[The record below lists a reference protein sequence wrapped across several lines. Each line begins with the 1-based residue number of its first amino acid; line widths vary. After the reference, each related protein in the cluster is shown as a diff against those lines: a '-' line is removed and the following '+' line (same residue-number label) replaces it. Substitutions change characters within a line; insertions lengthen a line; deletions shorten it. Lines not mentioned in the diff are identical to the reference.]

1 MTAASRF
8 LELLL
13 EAEVLRFGSF
23 KTKSG
28 RTSPFF
34 FNTGNI
40 DSGFRL
46 AKVADI
52 YSEVIMAHFGAS
64 VDNLF
69 GPAYKGIPLAAVVC
83 EALARKLQRD
93 ISYTYNRKEV
103 KDHGEG
109 GSLVGRQYHKNERVL
124 IIEDVLTGG
133 TSLRETLASL
143 RSRQVQVI
151 GAIVGVDRQEKGLGE
166 LSARAEIED
175 EFKIPVR
182 SILTIDQ
189 VVKDLYNKPVQG
201 QVWINDDG
209 LKEIKAYRLEFGR

>member
-13 EAEVLRFGSF
+13 ESEVLRFGSF

-28 RTSPFF
+28 RMSPFF

-46 AKVADI
+46 TKLAEI
-52 YSEVIMAHFGAS
+52 YSDVILEKFGLN

-69 GPAYKGIPLAAVVC
+69 GPAYKGIPLAAAVSQ
-83 EALARKLQRD
+83 ALARKMQRD
-93 ISYTYNRKEV
+93 VSFTYNRKEA

-109 GSLVGRQYHKNERVL
+109 GSFVGRQYHHQERVL

-133 TSLRETLASL
+133 TSLRETLTTLSAK
-143 RSRQVQVI
+143 QVQVI
-151 GAIVGVDRQEKGLGE
+151 GALVGVDRQEKGLGE
-166 LSARAEIED
+166 LSARAEIEN
-175 EFKIPVR
+175 EFKIPVK
-182 SILTIDQ
+182 SILSIDQ
-189 VVKDLYNKPVQG
+189 VVSELYNKTVSG
-201 QVWINDDG
+201 RVWIDDEG
-209 LKEIKAYRLEFGR
+209 LKDIKTYRSKFGR

>member
-13 EAEVLRFGSF
+13 ESEVLRFGSF

-28 RTSPFF
+28 RMSPFF

-46 AKVADI
+46 TKLADI
-52 YSEVIMAHFGAS
+52 YSEVILEKFGPK

-69 GPAYKGIPLAAVVC
+69 GPAYKGIPLAAAVSQ
-83 EALARKLQRD
+83 ALARKLQRD
-93 ISYTYNRKEV
+93 VSFTYNRKEA

-109 GSLVGRQYHKNERVL
+109 GSFVGRQYLHQEQVL

-133 TSLRETLASL
+133 TSLRETLTNL
-143 RSRQVQVI
+143 RAKQVQVI
-151 GAIVGVDRQEKGLGE
+151 GALVGVDRQEKGLGE
-166 LSARAEIED
+166 LSARAEIEM
-175 EFKIPVR
+175 EFKIPVT
-182 SILTIDQ
+182 SILSIDQ
-189 VVKDLYNKPVQG
+189 VVSDLYNKMVQG
-201 QVWINDDG
+201 RVWIDDEG
-209 LKEIKAYRLEFGR
+209 LKDIKTYRSIFGR